1 MATET
6 LTIVVAEDDL
16 LTRELLHSYL
26 ERRGHAVILAEN
38 GQEAV
43 DAFDTHSPDLAILD
57 VKMPV
62 MDGMAA
68 CRSIKARMA
77 KLWVPVLLISSNTE
91 EQDQVSGL
99 GVGADYYLT
108 KPISFPILE
117 ATVQSSQRI
126 AALQRQIEASNEELT
141 AYYRRSQIEN
151 ELAQQMIERIVAN
164 AGSDDS
170 RIHQSVRSV
179 EDFSGDVVSTVTL
192 ESGQTYAMLAD
203 ATGHG
208 LPAAITL
215 LPAMEIFY
223 QMSQRGYTVAS
234 IVRQIN
240 RRMRERLPP
249 NHFLA
254 ANVILVNPQQRALYI
269 WNGGC
274 PCAYVLSRN
283 EGISQR
289 IHSAHPPL
297 GILDDADFDDRVQQC
312 HVELT
317 DHVFACSDG
326 LTETRN
332 ESGEMFGTH
341 RLEELLQACANAEEH
356 ETSNAA
362 ISDLINCAAYGLRQ
376 FRGRALPGDDQSMVA
391 LSVEPPPVF
400 DKPQRAHNTW
410 PSRPNGGKAA
420 PSGWEFELEL
430 RGTDL
435 RHTEIVP
442 TVNQVLEHLMLDRDT
457 RQRAFVV
464 LTELLNNALDHGVLE
479 LSSAHK
485 ENEGGFERYFE
496 QRRDR
501 LEKLDQG
508 FIKISVSRSALLE
521 YGLLRLMVSDSG
533 SGFDAPIESDAGSA
547 NRFYGR
553 GLQLVNNLTDGLRF
567 LDKGASVEAEF
578 RIEGR

>member
-62 MDGMAA
+62 MDGLAA
-68 CRSIKARMA
+68 CRAIKGMTESR
-77 KLWVPVLLISSNTE
+77 WVPVLLISSNTE

-108 KPISFPILE
+108 KPISFPVLE

-141 AYYRRSQIEN
+141 AYYRRSQIDN
-151 ELAQQMIERIVAN
+151 ELAQQMIERIIAN
-164 AGSDDS
+164 AVMDDR
-170 RIHQSVRSV
+170 RIHRSVQSV
-179 EDFSGDVVSTVTL
+179 DDYSGDAVSTITL
-192 ESGQTYAMLAD
+192 ASGQTYVMLAD

-249 NHFLA
+249 NHFLV
-254 ANVILVNPQQRALYI
+254 ANIMLINPQQGALYV

-274 PCAYVLSRN
+274 PCAYILSQR
-283 EGISQR
+283 EGITQR

-297 GILDDADFDDRVQQC
+297 GILDDADFDDRVQLC

-317 DHVFACSDG
+317 DRVFACSDG
-326 LTETRN
+326 LTEARN
-332 ESGEMFGTH
+332 ESGEMFGPR
-341 RLEELLQACANAEEH
+341 RLETLLQ
-356 ETSNAA
+356 
-362 ISDLINCAAYGLRQ
+362 NCACDEEYRTLDGDMPSLVDCAKQSLRQ
-376 FRGRALPGDDQSMVA
+376 FRGRARPDDDQSMVA
-391 LSVEPPPVF
+391 LTVEPPPVF
-400 DKPQRAHNTW
+400 DTPRRAQNAGPPRHDG
-410 PSRPNGGKAA
+410 SEAA

-442 TVNQVLEHLMLDRDT
+442 TVNQVLEHLMLNHDT

-479 LSSAHK
+479 LDSSDK
-485 ENEGGFERYFE
+485 ENQGGFERYFE

-501 LEKLDQG
+501 LEKLNHG
-508 FIKISVSRSALLE
+508 FIKISVSRSALLRND
-521 YGLLRLMVSDSG
+521 LLRLTVSDSG
-533 SGFDAPIESDAGSA
+533 SGFTAATDSA
-547 NRFYGR
+547 TGDDNRIYGR
-553 GLQLVNNLTDGLRF
+553 GLQLVSNLADGLRF
-567 LDKGASVEAEF
+567 LDGGTSVEAEF
-578 RIEGR
+578 RLDKH

>member
-1 MATET
+1 MATEK
-6 LTIVVAEDDL
+6 LTIVVAEDNAL
-16 LTRELLHSYL
+16 VRKLLHIQL
-26 ERRGHAVILAEN
+26 ERRGHSVILTEN
-38 GQEAV
+38 GREAIS
-43 DAFDTHSPDLAILD
+43 AFDTHSPDLMILD

-62 MDGMAA
+62 MDGLEA
-68 CRSIKARMA
+68 CRAIKGMMESR
-77 KLWVPVLLISSNTE
+77 WVPVLLVSSNTE

-99 GVGADYYLT
+99 NVGADHYLT

-141 AYYRRSQIEN
+141 ACYRRSRIEN

-164 AGSDDS
+164 AGTEDS

-192 ESGQTYAMLAD
+192 DSGQTYAMLAD

-208 LPAAITL
+208 LPAAVTL

-223 QMSQRGYTVAS
+223 QMSQRGYS
-234 IVRQIN
+234 IGALVRQIN

-249 NHFLA
+249 DHFLA
-254 ANVILVNPQQRALYI
+254 ANVILVNPQQRALYM

-274 PCAYVLSRN
+274 PCAYVLSRG

-289 IHSAHPPL
+289 IHSAYPPL
-297 GILDDADFDDRVQQC
+297 GILDDAEFDDRVQQC

-317 DHVFACSDG
+317 DYVFACSDG

-332 ESGEMFGTH
+332 ESGEMFGTR
-341 RLEELLQACANAEEH
+341 RLEELLQACGGGEGPPAPDAAM
-356 ETSNAA
+356 SNLIDYAA
-362 ISDLINCAAYGLRQ
+362 PGLRR

-391 LSVEPPPVF
+391 LGVEPPPVF
-400 DKPQRAHNTW
+400 DRPQHARDATL
-410 PSRPNGGKAA
+410 SRQDGGETA
-420 PSGWEFELEL
+420 PSGWGFELEL
-430 RGTDL
+430 RGMDL

-442 TVNQVLEHLMLDRDT
+442 TVNQVLEHLMLDSDT

-479 LSSAHK
+479 LNSAHK
-485 ENEGGFERYFE
+485 GDEGGFERYFE
-496 QRRDR
+496 ERRDR
-501 LEKLDQG
+501 LERLDQG
-508 FIKISVSRSALLE
+508 FIKISVSRNALLE
-521 YGLLRLMVSDSG
+521 HELLRLMVSDSG
-533 SGFDAPIESDAGSA
+533 SGFDAPIDSVTGDASQ
-547 NRFYGR
+547 FYGR
-553 GLQLVNNLTDGLRF
+553 GLQLVNNLADGLRF

-578 RIEGR
+578 RVGGG